1 MEFYVNGTKIDV
13 ELENEKTIGD
23 VLRGFEEECAKS
35 NATTVSIIVDGK
47 NISAEDFDKT
57 AEKPLCPDTKI
68 ELGIISQET
77 IENSFNEEKENC
89 RKLSEEL
96 KQIPVKFQAGKD
108 NEANSIITSLADLID
123 NICHTASLSALF
135 PQKFGKIKIEGKTFV
150 EFFADLS
157 PVLKDFEQAIESKDT
172 VLLGD
177 LAEYEISPRLDSLA
191 DALEA

>member
-13 ELENEKTIGD
+13 ELEDEKTIGD
-23 VLRGFEEECAKS
+23 VLKSFEEECSKS
-35 NATTVSIIVDGK
+35 NATTISIIVNGK

-68 ELGIISQET
+68 ELGIISQEA

-135 PQKFGKIKIEGKTFV
+135 PQKFGKIKIEDKTFV

>member
-23 VLRGFEEECAKS
+23 VLRCFEEECAKS
-35 NATTVSIIVDGK
+35 NATTVCIIVDGK

-68 ELGIISQET
+68 ELGIISQEA
-77 IENSFNEEKENC
+77 IENSFNEEKESC

>member
-68 ELGIISQET
+68 ELGIISQEA
-77 IENSFNEEKENC
+77 IENSFNEEKESC

-108 NEANSIITSLADLID
+108 NEANYL
-123 NICHTASLSALF
+123 
-135 PQKFGKIKIEGKTFV
+135 KVGKTFIP
-150 EFFADLS
+150 ADGEVCLVS
-157 PVLKDFEQAIESKDT
+157 TEIYGVRQKIGDGKTSFEALPYLDENNNVVLIGYYFNEKFYTDSTYTKELMVGETHI
-172 VLLGD
+172 
-177 LAEYEISPRLDSLA
+177 YLDK
-191 DALEA
+191 

>member
-1 MEFYVNGTKIDV
+1 MFKV
-13 ELENEKTIGD
+13 
-23 VLRGFEEECAKS
+23 
-35 NATTVSIIVDGK
+35 
-47 NISAEDFDKT
+47 
-57 AEKPLCPDTKI
+57 
-68 ELGIISQET
+68 
-77 IENSFNEEKENC
+77 
-89 RKLSEEL
+89 SEEL

>member
-1 MEFYVNGTKIDV
+1 MITNEQLKILKD
-13 ELENEKTIGD
+13 
-23 VLRGFEEECAKS
+23 
-35 NATTVSIIVDGK
+35 K
-47 NISAEDFDKT
+47 NIPFIKTEYEYIKNVFPEKDNDYIFKKYCAIMKLPAFKYFTFD
-57 AEKPLCPDTKI
+57 D
-68 ELGIISQET
+68 
-77 IENSFNEEKENC
+77 
-89 RKLSEEL
+89 SEEL

-135 PQKFGKIKIEGKTFV
+135 PQKFEKIKIEGKTFV

>member
-13 ELENEKTIGD
+13 ELEDEKTIGD
-23 VLRGFEEECAKS
+23 VLKSFEEECSKS

-68 ELGIISQET
+68 ELGIISQEA

-135 PQKFGKIKIEGKTFV
+135 PQKFGKIKIEDKTFV

-172 VLLGD
+172 VLLCD

>member
-13 ELENEKTIGD
+13 ELEDEKTIGD
-23 VLRGFEEECAKS
+23 VLKSFEEECSKS

-68 ELGIISQET
+68 ELGIISQEA

-135 PQKFGKIKIEGKTFV
+135 PQKFGKIKIEDKTFV